1 MVVPEKAQQHF
12 NTSKDKQEK
21 GRQCASA
28 FLWRVLF
35 KKERDFKKE
44 KSNRI
49 VQSHTF
55 NPLENINST
64 QAADE
69 QFRNCVS

>member
-35 KKERDFKKE
+35 KKERDFKKKKKAIE
-44 KSNRI
+44 
-49 VQSHTF
+49 
-55 NPLENINST
+55 
-64 QAADE
+64 
-69 QFRNCVS
+69 